1 MNGGPCNLQPHGKV
15 INCPEHLFK
24 CIELAVSFARVGGWR
39 TLGRVKL
46 LFIGDI
52 VGKPGRKAVRY
63 FLPRLR
69 ESLGVDFVVANGEN
83 MAGGSGITPAT
94 ASEVFEAG
102 VDVLTSGD
110 HLWDQREVEALLENE
125 PRFVR
130 PENYPDGTPGNG
142 YCITQKDDFPPV
154 GVLNLQ
160 GQTFMKPIENPFFA
174 ADAAVSKMSQKT
186 AIIFVDMHAETTS
199 EKIAMGRFLDGRV
212 SAVVGTHTHVQTAD
226 EQIFSNG
233 TAFLCDAGCTGPQ
246 ESILGREIE
255 PILRRFTTYRP
266 QRYGVASKRVTLNGV
281 LIDIDVES
289 GRARSIDRIS
299 ELLSD
304 VGAEI

>member
-1 MNGGPCNLQPHGKV
+1 M
-15 INCPEHLFK
+15 
-24 CIELAVSFARVGGWR
+24 R
-39 TLGRVKL
+39 RVKL

-69 ESLGVDFVVANGEN
+69 KSLGIDFVIANGEN

-102 VDVLTSGD
+102 VDVMTSGD
-110 HLWDQREVEALLENE
+110 HLWDQREVESLLENE
-125 PRFVR
+125 SRFVR
-130 PENYPDGTPGNG
+130 PANYPDGTPGQG
-142 YCITQKDDFPPV
+142 YCITQKEDFPPV

-174 ADAAVSKMSQKT
+174 ANDAVSVMSQKAT
-186 AIIFVDMHAETTS
+186 IIFVDMHAETTS

-226 EQIFSNG
+226 EQIFPNG

-246 ESILGREIE
+246 ESILGREIA
-255 PILRRFTTYRP
+255 PVLRRFMTCRP
-266 QRYGVASKRVTLNGV
+266 QRFGIASKRVTLNGA

-289 GRARSIDRIS
+289 GRARSIDRVS
-299 ELLSD
+299 ELLPD
-304 VGAEI
+304 VGTEA